1 MANDNAPPQYKMA
14 SNESKEMTWDEV
26 ERFIGGEADSAIR
39 YCRDVLS
46 PGRIEMWDRYYG
58 KPLGNEVKGR
68 SKYMSRDI
76 LETIEWILP
85 TLIKTLASGDPKIKL
100 EIVGKPSWIGAALM
114 RRIFDDLSADAS
126 GSMFTVFYQWFKDAL
141 VSGTAYTKLFWEVE
155 YEEKEYEVPSMSV
168 DQFNQLENSEG
179 VNIKKA
185 SYAFNGYNDV
195 KFSINRLRKDQLVT
209 ENIPTWEF
217 VHSRRAKTM
226 NDEHPKGHIT
236 WVTVDFLKRVNKA
249 MTERDEEPYFIN
261 LDEVERSAGN
271 RTEDSVSINS
281 LDAEKQ
287 SYIGFEKY
295 GDYYEDSD
303 TATGLKS
310 VVQLEEWYTRLD
322 IKGTG
327 YLQDVICW
335 RANGKLIRWED
346 NHDGFISM
354 ASISPIIDC
363 YKFNGISYADLVV
376 ELQNLKTVLFRRVLD
391 NFDWQNL
398 GRWFKMPG
406 AKVDIKALME
416 CVPGDCVE
424 IDPNMVRNETPQP
437 FHPQNLAL
445 FDYLDGVKE
454 QRTGST
460 KYTQGTDSGTLN
472 KTAQGIQM
480 IQSAAMQRIELIARV
495 FAEGLKDFYQK
506 AAMLYQK
513 NMRKPFVTRVNG
525 EDITVTPDMIQGE
538 ILSRVYMGVE
548 AQIGMAETQRLERMA
563 GTLQGFEKM
572 APGLYTAQQVHNM
585 AVKYVTAMGYI
596 DVEDFIAPQQ
606 QHMQKNQ
613 QIQQMQMQIQQMG
626 QQLAQAKQQLE
637 QNKVEADV
645 KMKQDKLKL
654 EAMKVQQETKLAL
667 AEMEG
672 KREKDSND
680 MKFAWRKNIQELTL
694 ALAEMEKE
702 RNESESKS

>member
-1 MANDNAPPQYKMA
+1 
-14 SNESKEMTWDEV
+14 
-26 ERFIGGEADSAIR
+26 
-39 YCRDVLS
+39 
-46 PGRIEMWDRYYG
+46 
-58 KPLGNEVKGR
+58 
-68 SKYMSRDI
+68 
-76 LETIEWILP
+76 
-85 TLIKTLASGDPKIKL
+85 
-100 EIVGKPSWIGAALM
+100 
-114 RRIFDDLSADAS
+114 
-126 GSMFTVFYQWFKDAL
+126 
-141 VSGTAYTKLFWEVE
+141 
-155 YEEKEYEVPSMSV
+155 
-168 DQFNQLENSEG
+168 
-179 VNIKKA
+179 
-185 SYAFNGYNDV
+185 
-195 KFSINRLRKDQLVT
+195 
-209 ENIPTWEF
+209 
-217 VHSRRAKTM
+217 
-226 NDEHPKGHIT
+226 
-236 WVTVDFLKRVNKA
+236 
-249 MTERDEEPYFIN
+249 
-261 LDEVERSAGN
+261 
-271 RTEDSVSINS
+271 
-281 LDAEKQ
+281 
-287 SYIGFEKY
+287 
-295 GDYYEDSD
+295 
-303 TATGLKS
+303 
-310 VVQLEEWYTRLD
+310 
-322 IKGTG
+322 
-327 YLQDVICW
+327 
-335 RANGKLIRWED
+335 
-346 NHDGFISM
+346 
-354 ASISPIIDC
+354 
-363 YKFNGISYADLVV
+363 
-376 ELQNLKTVLFRRVLD
+376 
-391 NFDWQNL
+391 
-398 GRWFKMPG
+398 MPG

-585 AVKYVTAMGYI
+585 AAKYVTAMGYI

-606 QHMQKNQ
+606 QHIQKNQ

-654 EAMKVQQETKLAL
+654 EAMKVQQDTKLAL

-702 RNESESKS
+702 RNESE